1 MEEKD
6 NNEKLEE
13 LSVIEQTDA
22 PIGQN
27 KNRIEDNT
35 KQENLLKEILK
46 SINNVEVK
54 MKKIELMLK
63 EQKPSKNWIG

>member
-1 MEEKD
+1 MEGKE

-13 LSVIEQTDA
+13 LSVIEQTA
-22 PIGQN
+22 TPTVQN
-27 KNRIEDNT
+27 KNMIGDNS
-35 KQENLLKEILK
+35 KQEDLLKEILK